1 MQRAI
6 QHIAAGLHDHR
17 VFPRDA
23 AERHHVIDRDTL
35 VGEALHNGAGAEGG
49 GGNQPAEQRRGVG
62 GEVEIG
68 NDPF

>member
-1 MQRAI
+1 MI
-6 QHIAAGLHDHR
+6 TGF
-17 VFPRDA
+17 FPRDA
-23 AERHHVIDRDTL
+23 AERHHVIDRDTT